1 MKGTQEAN
9 MQDTIFHNRAP
20 KYPNN
25 TRQVKILA
33 KGVKFQQFSIKLRMA
48 LKKKKEAMKTRE
60 WFGKK
65 KNSFFKNSLCFNM
78 TEQKL

>member
-48 LKKKKEAMKTRE
+48 LKKKGGYEDKRVVWEEKEQLLQE
-60 WFGKK
+60 
-65 KNSFFKNSLCFNM
+65 
-78 TEQKL
+78 

>member
-9 MQDTIFHNRAP
+9 MQDNIFHKRAP
-20 KYPNN
+20 KHPNN

-33 KGVKFQQFSIKLRMA
+33 KGVKFQQLSTKLRMA
-48 LKKKKEAMKTRE
+48 LKKKEAVKTRD
-60 WFGKK
+60 WSGKK

-78 TEQKL
+78 TE

>member
-1 MKGTQEAN
+1 

-48 LKKKKEAMKTRE
+48 LKKKRR
-60 WFGKK
+60 
-65 KNSFFKNSLCFNM
+65 L
-78 TEQKL
+78 